1 MPKFN
6 LELFKT
12 LILSSRTIHSK
23 RRKLGMFILFQK
35 YQFVYRNKLNSSPI
49 RQFPSFSRHKKTS
62 RFTFGEK
69 FILFYNTRHKSWN
82 TCVIFLFPNVDL
94 GITVV
99 SVLQLVLVAK
109 HWGRK
114 EAHLSENKGGKSENS
129 RKTASVSTI
138 CDEYCRSPSRR
149 CCQLFISSEH
159 IFDPGLK
166 PLEIYCYWTVSNTS
180 RILCLLT
187 SVLLYLG
194 TFTVYVFRTL
204 SVKYGLCI

>member
-1 MPKFN
+1 M
-6 LELFKT
+6 
-12 LILSSRTIHSK
+12 I
-23 RRKLGMFILFQK
+23 
-35 YQFVYRNKLNSSPI
+35 
-49 RQFPSFSRHKKTS
+49 FP
-62 RFTFGEK
+62 
-69 FILFYNTRHKSWN
+69 
-82 TCVIFLFPNVDL
+82 FPNVDL

-99 SVLQLVLVAK
+99 LVLQLVLVAK

-114 EAHLSENKGGKSENS
+114 GAHLSENKGGKSECKKFEENS

-149 CCQLFISSEH
+149 CCQLFICSEH

-194 TFTVYVFRTL
+194 TFTVCVFRTL